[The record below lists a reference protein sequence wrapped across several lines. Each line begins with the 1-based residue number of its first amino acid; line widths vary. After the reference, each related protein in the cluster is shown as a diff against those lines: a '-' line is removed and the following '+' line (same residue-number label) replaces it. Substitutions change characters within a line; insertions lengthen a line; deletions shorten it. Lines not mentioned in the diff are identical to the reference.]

1 MTLEATGLNGG
12 PTNWLQ
18 TLDAAQC
25 MMGFATAVPCNFLPS
40 TLKSAWQNKQMPD
53 ASLTTDTCGR
63 KRPYALSMFAW
74 SAAQSTP
81 TGTDSAEALQG
92 LFCDA

>member
-1 MTLEATGLNGG
+1 MTPEAAGLNGG
-12 PTNWLQ
+12 PTNWLK
-18 TLDAAQC
+18 TLDVAQW

-63 KRPYALSMFAW
+63 KRPYALTMFAR
-74 SAAQSTP
+74 SAAQFTP
-81 TGTDSAEALQG
+81 TGADSAEALQG
-92 LFCDA
+92 LFCEA